1 MRLSNL
7 RAEDEEIVFRLY
19 EINKRT
25 NPKFEACTGVS
36 QSRLE
41 LLLKLYETEEINQ
54 STLQKKVNID
64 NAAVTRHLKQLEEK
78 GTIIRRKN
86 PEDNRFTYVRLT
98 EEGRGKIAAYKEE
111 KQRFVSD
118 VLHGFNT
125 EERTLLLEML
135 TRIQENV
142 ENMKY

>member
-1 MRLSNL
+1 MHLSNL

-64 NAAVTRHLKQLEEK
+64 HAAVTRHLKQLEEK
-78 GTIIRRKN
+78 GVIIRRKN

-98 EEGRGKIAAYKEE
+98 EEGREKIAAYKEE

-118 VLHGFNT
+118 VLQGFNA
-125 EERTLLLEML
+125 EERTLLLKML
-135 TRIQENV
+135 ARIQENV
-142 ENMKY
+142 GNMAY